1 MLIPVSGAS
10 MTLIRSLS
18 CTSGFI
24 GEHIGT
30 ARRPG
35 RAINGIMHRSKQRV
49 WLHAFSVAARGRTM
63 KRSSNRG
70 LTTAELRA
78 AGYRCQLLKRPQH
91 RRIII
96 CASGAPSLGIAG
108 QDATSM

>member
-1 MLIPVSGAS
+1 MLIPVSSAS

-35 RAINGIMHRSKQRV
+35 RAVNGIMHRSKQRA

-63 KRSSNRG
+63 KRSRIEG
-70 LTTAELRA
+70 LPL
-78 AGYRCQLLKRPQH
+78 PS
-91 RRIII
+91 
-96 CASGAPSLGIAG
+96 CARQVIGASY
-108 QDATSM
+108 